1 MSFAKLFS
9 FSTAAL
15 LVRSLAS
22 AELTPYT
29 GTPPALPENRAPFSY
44 GSLTTGGSAAD
55 PSAVFLVD
63 NMPDLRTVLAMDSPR
78 TVYIQ
83 GNITGNEITSAKDGG
98 TYADCQWYI
107 DNSPSKQFN
116 FTRYVMSLNES
127 YMDSVK
133 LESEKGGTVE
143 GMDATEYL
151 ELLKRMNGWRPRVQ
165 NTQKEWVSINVKSDL
180 TLIGMDGDAYLN
192 GVSLIFNLADNV
204 IIRNLKLSPPQDC
217 FPAPEGSTSWNAR
230 YDALSLVTSTNFWVD
245 GNTLFDGPNPTGP
258 EPLIWDHKVDRY
270 DGLMD
275 AEDGSDN
282 ITFSH
287 NIVGEHHKSLLLGGG
302 LAERARSLGKMRFM
316 FFGNWFSNS
325 ASRNPLMRFGT
336 FYVLNNLFTH
346 EGASTAPYRSDFEY
360 NLGVYTESH
369 VVVGGNVF
377 QNAVNGSDTG
387 IFKYSTLLDATTP
400 ARLCIPA
407 SETDLPEGLQGLGGP
422 SSLNG
427 AEVDLK
433 KDAEATFER
442 ALADPTNVVAGGL
455 EISCAGFSPQ
465 EVPVT
470 LSTPEEVEAYVK
482 KEAGQMTGGGS

>member
-15 LVRSLAS
+15 LVRSLVS
-22 AELTPYT
+22 AELTPFT
-29 GTPPALPENRAPFSY
+29 GTPPALPENRSPFSY
-44 GSLTTGGSAAD
+44 GSLATGGSAD

-63 NMPDLRTVLAMDSPR
+63 NMPDLRTALEMDSPR
-78 TVYIQ
+78 TVYVK
-83 GNITGNEITSAKDGG
+83 GNITGHEITSG
-98 TYADCQWYI
+98 TYADCQWFI
-107 DNSPSKQFN
+107 ENCPTKQFN

-133 LESEKGGTVE
+133 LESENGGKVE

-151 ELLKRMNGWRPRVQ
+151 ELLKKMNGWRPRAQ
-165 NTQKEWVSINVKSDL
+165 NGQKDWVSISVKSDL
-180 TLIGMDGDAYLN
+180 TLIGLDENAYLN

-204 IIRNLKLSPPQDC
+204 IIRNLQLSPPKDC
-217 FPAPEGSTSWNAR
+217 FPAPEDLTSWNAR
-230 YDALSLVTSTNFWVD
+230 YDALSLVTSTNFWID

-258 EPLIWDHKVDRY
+258 DPFIWDSKVDRY

-287 NIVGEHHKSLLLGGG
+287 NIVGEHSKSLLLGGG
-302 LAERARSLGKMRFM
+302 LAERERSLGKMRFM

-325 ASRNPLMRFGT
+325 GSRNPLMRFGT

-346 EGASTAPYRSDFEY
+346 EGASAAPYRSEFQY
-360 NLGVYTESH
+360 NLGVYTESN

-377 QNAVNGSDTG
+377 QNAVEGPETG
-387 IFKYSTLLDATTP
+387 IFKYNTLLNATTP

-427 AEVDLK
+427 VEVDLK
-433 KDAEATFER
+433 EDATATFER
-442 ALADPTNVVAGGL
+442 ALADPENVVEGGL

-465 EVPVT
+465 DVPVSF
-470 LSTPEEVEAYVK
+470 STPEEVEAYVR
-482 KEAGQMTGGGS
+482 KEAGQMTGGGSYRSV